1 MYINAMTETGEST
14 YLCKSKD
21 GLGMIAY
28 ELERILDD
36 EDHKDLPGKHTK
48 ELKAIRLAINNA
60 NNKERNINHLFKT
73 PQQHIELKNGAFKF
87 ILEKTTND
95 HLWLYTEYTTNYIG
109 WPSTKTY
116 KSIIEHIDDID

>member
-1 MYINAMTETGEST
+1 MTETGEPT

-60 NNKERNINHLFKT
+60 GSKERNIDHLFKT
-73 PQQHIELKNGAFKF
+73 PQQYIELKNSAFKLV
-87 ILEKTTND
+87 LEKTNND
-95 HLWLYTEYTTNYIG
+95 RLWFYVEYTTTYIG